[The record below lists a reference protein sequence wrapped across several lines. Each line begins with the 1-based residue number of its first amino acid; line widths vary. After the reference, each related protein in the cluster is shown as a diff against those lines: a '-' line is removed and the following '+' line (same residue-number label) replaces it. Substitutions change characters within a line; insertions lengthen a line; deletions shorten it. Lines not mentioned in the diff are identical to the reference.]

1 MGNRYVWDRY
11 DTKEVLE
18 KGEYLTKF
26 IFTSNGNSM
35 AYTAFFSKYYINKST
50 IYPYYINVRS
60 YDSEGN
66 YDKSDIGIASINS
79 PQGYIPEGRIVQQYS
94 YNSINKYNLPSD
106 IIDNTFISGANSRPY
121 LEYYPTGGWDQ
132 AISDVYRAVLAMAKG
147 DSLLGVS
154 ASANNA
160 AYPQNGASGT
170 DFYVFKG
177 SDSIDPASLS
187 YPASPKSTV
196 PITITVAPA
205 AGNVYGGT
213 VSYQYE
219 VSLDGGGSWA
229 QLGLTTALTMDYTIP
244 KGTQTFRARVQARD
258 DLGFTSSEWIYG
270 PQVAVINNAAPSAPG
285 SITVP
290 VSPRGGADTAVTW
303 TRAEDPDGNLAG
315 YRLERQL
322 DGGAWSQIYDGQ
334 GLSHVDV
341 IPKGTLT
348 AAYRVKAYDSDGEE
362 GPYTTSPVR
371 TVVNNSPPVISCD
384 LSGDLGVKSAGFTV
398 SYTVT
403 DAEGGAVTVEERAGG
418 LVKRTF
424 SPTLGQSNTFQV
436 TGEFFM
442 RILNGPQELSIVATD
457 EGGLSSVCTL
467 TFTKKVYAMS
477 VTLAQP
483 LEVNGPITV
492 AIMSVLQSIPEDAAY
507 QILVTNNAKDAQPA
521 WQDATADV
529 RAGRNIVFTNQT
541 QESGPAFNFRL
552 TASRAEGGQ
561 GGYVK
566 LLKGAFQ

>member
-1 MGNRYVWDRY
+1 MGNRYVWERY
-11 DTKEVLE
+11 ALDGRVQIDASPQPDTD
-18 KGEYLTKF
+18 
-26 IFTSNGNSM
+26 I
-35 AYTAFFSKYYINKST
+35 
-50 IYPYYINVRS
+50 VRS
-60 YDSEGN
+60 S
-66 YDKSDIGIASINS
+66 
-79 PQGYIPEGRIVQQYS
+79 
-94 YNSINKYNLPSD
+94 
-106 IIDNTFISGANSRPY
+106 ISGGGTIANAHGYSTCTVENGK
-121 LEYYPTGGWDQ
+121 LVLSDSGIKWQSTLTGDQ
-132 AISDVYRAVLAMAKG
+132 SYITGYG
-147 DSLLGVS
+147 
-154 ASANNA
+154 
-160 AYPQNGASGT
+160 
-170 DFYVFKG
+170 DFYVKTAVGSKILFMKGKNSGPSSGIYAYFNTFEYSPGLFTSVPARAVASYAFLVSLVMDQKGEWVGTVTGSSGAYPSDGISGSYWYVYKG

-196 PITITVAPA
+196 PITLTVTPSK
-205 AGNVYGGT
+205 GNTYGGT

-219 VSLDGGGSWA
+219 VSLDGGNSWA

-258 DLGFTSSEWIYG
+258 GLGFTSSEWIYG

-303 TRAEDPDGNLAG
+303 PRAEDPDGNLAG

-362 GPYTTSPVR
+362 SPYTTSPVR

-442 RILNGPQELSIVATD
+442 RILNGPQELSITATD

-483 LEVNGPITV
+483 LEVDGPITV

>member
-11 DTKEVLE
+11 NTKEVLE
-18 KGEYLTKF
+18 KGEYLSSVVTT
-26 IFTSNGNSM
+26 TSGNSN
-35 AYTAFFSKYYINKST
+35 ALTAFYTKYYLEKST
-50 IYPYYINVRS
+50 VYPYNTYVRC
-60 YDSEGN
+60 YDENKN
-66 YDKSDIGIASINS
+66 YDKNDIKIASIYS
-79 PQGYIPEGRIVQQYS
+79 PQGYIPEGCIVQAYAFGTLNP
-94 YNSINKYNLPSD
+94 NSLPSQRLQY
-106 IIDNTFISGANSRPY
+106 TFISGVNSSPH

-132 AISDVYRAVLAMAKG
+132 AISNVYRAVLAKAKG

-196 PITITVAPA
+196 PITLTVTPSKE
-205 AGNVYGGT
+205 NTYGGT

-219 VSLDGGGSWA
+219 VSLDGGNSWA

-258 DLGFTSSEWIYG
+258 SLGFTSSEWIYG

-348 AAYRVKAYDSDGEE
+348 AAYQVKAYDSDGEE
-362 GPYTTSPVR
+362 SPYTTSPVR

-442 RILNGPQELSIVATD
+442 RILNGPQELSITATD

-483 LEVNGPITV
+483 LEVDGPITV

-541 QESGPAFNFRL
+541 QESGPAFNFRI